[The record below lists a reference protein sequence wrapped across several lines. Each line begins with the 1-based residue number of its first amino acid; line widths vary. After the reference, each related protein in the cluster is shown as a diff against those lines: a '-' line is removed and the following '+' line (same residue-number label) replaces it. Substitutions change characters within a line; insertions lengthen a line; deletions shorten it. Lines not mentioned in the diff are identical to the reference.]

1 MIVISKW
8 KAYTLRM
15 LPDVTHS
22 AVPKQLT
29 QVRHI
34 IPPVA
39 PITLNTTGFTKVN
52 QDFDKKHLSAF
63 VDGASDHLCV
73 AAARRVIKGEFCLCL
88 HKLQKGLHHHWLQLG
103 WCLETDLADFASA
116 QQTTL
121 MTNYIAKHRTCKKDY

>member
-1 MIVISKW
+1 
-8 KAYTLRM
+8 M

-22 AVPKQLT
+22 AVPKELT

-73 AAARRVIKGEFCLCL
+73 AAARRVFKGEFCRPLFAQVKNGTVPL
-88 HKLQKGLHHHWLQLG
+88 LAALGLVCGDRPSWF
-103 WCLETDLADFASA
+103 CICTA
-116 QQTTL
+116 
-121 MTNYIAKHRTCKKDY
+121 NYFDD